1 MIALLLFVVFYIAA
15 PYVVYRA
22 VWHWTGS
29 GTAAWAAAILA
40 IPLGVFL
47 YVRVFEGL
55 KHRQRRAKTGQEAVK
70 RSGTVP

>member
-1 MIALLLFVVFYIAA
+1 MIALLLFVVFYMAV
-15 PYVVYRA
+15 PYFVHQA

-29 GTAAWAAAILA
+29 GTASWVAAILA

-55 KHRQRRAKTGQEAVK
+55 KHRQWRGRLSTTK
-70 RSGTVP
+70 